1 MSFSFDD
8 FLSAGQILLLCC
20 VVCVFLTGKAIW
32 QNSFSKLPPGPWGMP
47 VIAQITPEDSNATQA
62 STEDRILLRSTK
74 SLFTNLQKPL
84 RTKPN
89 N

>member
-1 MSFSFDD
+1 MTRASERREY
-8 FLSAGQILLLCC
+8 
-20 VVCVFLTGKAIW
+20 CVFVADSDGTLFILSVFFQIK
-32 QNSFSKLPPGPWGMP
+32 
-47 VIAQITPEDSNATQA
+47 AQITPEDSNATQA

-74 SLFTNLQKPL
+74 SLFTNLQKPF

>member
-47 VIAQITPEDSNATQA
+47 VIGEFNIP
-62 STEDRILLRSTK
+62 K
-74 SLFTNLQKPL
+74 SKKFIWLGSLTVHLYH
-84 RTKPN
+84 
-89 N
+89 